1 MLMVI
6 DDIREILTAASP
18 APSKPFLERVDTTL
32 TDGYAHALQL
42 EAERWRIERRI
53 AEVVAA
59 LPEGVDQAREPEL
72 AALAERLTS
81 ANENIAALR
90 ALLRSLRQR
99 RTELRR
105 DA

>member
-1 MLMVI
+1 MVI
-6 DDIREILTAASP
+6 DDIRDLLAAPNP
-18 APSKPFLERVDTTL
+18 AAAKPFLERVDATL

-42 EAERWRIERRI
+42 EAQRWRIERRI

-59 LPEGVDQAREPEL
+59 LPADTDREHEPEL
-72 AALAERLTS
+72 VALAERLTS

-90 ALLRSLRQR
+90 ALLRSLRDR

-105 DA
+105 AA